1 MAKLHL
7 SIDAKNDINEILANV
22 TEFTSFSSSA
32 EKLLNEFRQTFNRLS
47 LFPYSGKSIDDQL
60 RETFCRGYRIVYEII
75 DDEIYIL
82 TVIHSRR
89 LYPRP

>member
-22 TEFTSFSSSA
+22 TEFTSFSNSA
-32 EKLLNEFRQTFNRLS
+32 EKLLNEFRQTFHRLS